1 MKISRRRRDGSQVR
15 QFISLA
21 KSYYPTYE
29 TSFENLL
36 KNSTIAYLSLV
47 SGSVP
52 TGVLISFLPLYLFGI
67 SNSEFLAASVAS
79 VPALSAIL
87 ASPIWG
93 ALKDRSSRS
102 KPLMLVG
109 VLPYAALSFFLIF
122 TRDVTQIYL
131 AWSAAALLLA
141 ATTPVFASFV
151 TAGVERR
158 GASLGLMA
166 ASAASG
172 GAIGALVGGVA
183 YQWYDLRTAFL
194 LGGLGSLTAA
204 LIILFALK
212 ENPQPPDP
220 DPSARRI
227 ATLEILSNRRV
238 LMPCISCFSYMV
250 GITAFSSL
258 AAIYIVEVLG
268 GSRFLWGISATFGY
282 VLGAVTIAPTGRLSD
297 RVGRK
302 PIIRAGLLAQIVL
315 FVSFLFFRDPL
326 LVALLY
332 VAPLAYVV
340 CTTITTLV
348 TDVTSERERGK
359 AVGIQN
365 SWLNA
370 GGVAGPLLGGALAQG
385 LGIGVVFPFAIAM
398 VLFSVAWA
406 QLTVAE
412 SKPKGGPVKLSV
424 LESRED

>member
-1 MKISRRRRDGSQVR
+1 MS
-15 QFISLA
+15 FFSLA

-29 TSFENLL
+29 ASFEYLL
-36 KNSTIAYLSLV
+36 KNSTIAYFSLV
-47 SGSVP
+47 SGSIP

-109 VLPYAALSFFLIF
+109 LLPYAALSFFLAF
-122 TRDVTQIYL
+122 TRDLTQIFL
-131 AWSAAALLLA
+131 AWSAAALLIA

-158 GASLGLMA
+158 GTSLGLMA
-166 ASAASG
+166 ASTASG
-172 GAIGALVGGVA
+172 GAVGALVGGVA
-183 YQWYDLRTAFL
+183 YQWYDLRAAFL
-194 LGGLGSLTAA
+194 IGGLGSLTAA

-268 GSRFLWGISATFGY
+268 GSRFLWGISATLGY

-315 FVSFLFFRDPL
+315 FVSFFLFFRDPL

-332 VAPLAYVV
+332 VAPLVYVV

-348 TDVTSERERGK
+348 TDVTSEGERGK

-385 LGIGVVFPFAIAM
+385 LGIGVVFPFAITM
-398 VLFSVAWA
+398 VLFSVIWA

-412 SKPKGGPVKLSV
+412 ASPK
-424 LESRED
+424 LER